1 MAQLT
6 LSAKQTADFELL
18 ANGGFAPLTTFQ
30 EHEDYVGVVENMRL
44 ASGEPWSIPVVL
56 GSETGELGET
66 LELIGSQ
73 GEQLGTITI
82 AEIYERDLKNEAE
95 KIYRTTDEA
104 HPGVAAL
111 YSESSRV
118 ISGPIE
124 VKTLPDHIDIVKPYL
139 LTPAETKAEF
149 EKRGWKTV
157 VGFQTRNPI
166 HRAHEYITKVALE
179 GVDGLFLHPLVGETK
194 SDDIDAET
202 RMKCYEVLID
212 GYYVKERVLL
222 GVNPAAMRYA
232 GPREAIFHALVRR
245 NYGCTHFIV
254 GRDHAGV
261 GDYYGTY
268 DAQHIFDEFEPGEL
282 GIEPLK
288 FEHSFWCN
296 LTGSMATSKTSPAG
310 PEDKVF
316 LSRHEGA
323 RDARQRR
330 ASAGRVHASRSRR
343 RADRRD
349 GGSAGLSPRGCRTG
363 EPGHGSAAHIV
374 RFRRRRDGRRHRHG
388 RRIPDDPVAGSVLRR
403 QADAGRRHRHRLPG
417 DHQDRSAASS
427 TGGCARST
435 SAPACGWRP
444 AVCRARSSA

>member
-1 MAQLT
+1 MAQIT

-30 EHEDYVGVVENMRL
+30 EHEDYVSVVENMRL
-44 ASGEPWSIPVVL
+44 ANGEPWSIPVVL
-56 GSETGELGET
+56 ASDTGELGET

-73 GEQLGTITI
+73 GEQLGTITV

-95 KIYRTTDEA
+95 KVYRTTDEA

-124 VKTLPDHIDIVKPYL
+124 AKTLPDHIDIVKPYL

-316 LSRHEGA
+316 LSGTAVREMLTRGERPPVEFTRPEVA
-323 RDARQRR
+323 DVLIEAM
-330 ASAGRVHASRSRR
+330 AGV
-343 RADRRD
+343 
-349 GGSAGLSPRGCRTG
+349 
-363 EPGHGSAAHIV
+363 
-374 RFRRRRDGRRHRHG
+374 
-388 RRIPDDPVAGSVLRR
+388 
-403 QADAGRRHRHRLPG
+403 
-417 DHQDRSAASS
+417 
-427 TGGCARST
+427 
-435 SAPACGWRP
+435 PA
-444 AVCRARSSA
+444 